1 MKFQPLA
8 LIHHIERSYKVM
20 SNQKESAKKKRGNV
34 IIVIVVA
41 FVVLVAALITCI
53 VLLMAKQK
61 EEPVQQPE
69 STPRST
75 VLDRGFVDEGNAGDI
90 MDEMSEKVSKGMF
103 ECKMTTAWTFDD
115 GKSESPNAYVA
126 NVENNLYT
134 LYFDVYE
141 ESTNELLYSSPM
153 LPVGTELKNFK
164 LDKELAAGEY
174 DAVVMYTMVDE
185 NMEEVSSVGFKVS
198 ISVLK

>member
-1 MKFQPLA
+1 
-8 LIHHIERSYKVM
+8 M
-20 SNQKESAKKKRGNV
+20 SNQKDTAGKSRRNII
-34 IIVIVVA
+34 IIVIA
-41 FVVLVAALITCI
+41 FAILIAALVACI
-53 VLLMAKQK
+53 VLLLAKQK
-61 EEPVQQPE
+61 EEPAPAPE
-69 STPRST
+69 NPARSN
-75 VLDRGFVDEGNAGDI
+75 VLDRGIVDEDNAGDI
-90 MDEMSEKVSKGMF
+90 MDEMSEKVEKGMF

-141 ESTNELLYSSPM
+141 ETTNELLYSSPM

-164 LDKELAAGEY
+164 LDKELPAGEY

-185 NMEEVSSVGFKVS
+185 NLEEVSNVGFKVTITVS
-198 ISVLK
+198 K

>member
-1 MKFQPLA
+1 
-8 LIHHIERSYKVM
+8 M
-20 SNQKESAKKKRGNV
+20 SNQKDTAGKGRRNIV
-34 IIVIVVA
+34 IIIVIA
-41 FVVLVAALITCI
+41 FIILIAALAACI
-53 VLLMAKQK
+53 FLLLTKQK
-61 EEPVQQPE
+61 EEPAQEPE
-69 STPRST
+69 SPARST
-75 VLDRGFVDEGNAGDI
+75 VLDRGIVDEDNAGDI

-141 ESTNELLYSSPM
+141 EATNDLLYSSPM

-164 LDKELAAGEY
+164 LDKELPAGEY

-185 NMEEVSSVGFKVS
+185 NLEEVSNVGFKVTITVS
-198 ISVLK
+198 K

>member
-1 MKFQPLA
+1 
-8 LIHHIERSYKVM
+8 M
-20 SNQKESAKKKRGNV
+20 SDQQEPAEKKRRG
-34 IIVIVVA
+34 IIIIAIVFA
-41 FVVLVAALITCI
+41 VLVAALVLCI
-53 VLLMAKQK
+53 VLLLRKQ
-61 EEPVQQPE
+61 EPVQEIEETSQSQ
-69 STPRST
+69 STL
-75 VLDRGFVDEGNAGDI
+75 LDRGFVDESNVDDV

-164 LDKELAAGEY
+164 LDKELDAGEY
-174 DAVVMYTMVDE
+174 NAVVMYTMVDE
-185 NMEEVSSVGFKVS
+185 DLEEVSTVGFKVTIS
-198 ISVLK
+198 ILK

>member
-1 MKFQPLA
+1 
-8 LIHHIERSYKVM
+8 M
-20 SNQKESAKKKRGNV
+20 SNQRKSARKKQRNMII
-34 IIVIVVA
+34 IIVIA
-41 FVVLVAALITCI
+41 FLVLVTALVTCI
-53 VLLMAKQK
+53 VLLLTKQK
-61 EEPVQQPE
+61 EEPVQE
-69 STPRST
+69 SQSVPRST

-90 MDEMSEKVSKGMF
+90 MDEMTEKVSKGMF

-115 GKSESPNAYVA
+115 GKSASPNAYVA

-164 LDKELAAGEY
+164 LNKELAAGEY

-185 NMEEVSSVGFKVS
+185 NLEEVSSVGFKVT
-198 ISVLK
+198 ISVSK

>member
-1 MKFQPLA
+1 
-8 LIHHIERSYKVM
+8 M
-20 SNQKESAKKKRGNV
+20 SSQKDTAGKSRRNII
-34 IIVIVVA
+34 IIVIA
-41 FVVLVAALITCI
+41 FVILIAALIACI
-53 VLLMAKQK
+53 VLLLAKQK
-61 EEPVQQPE
+61 EEPAPE
-69 STPRST
+69 SPARSN
-75 VLDRGFVDEGNAGDI
+75 VLDRGIVDEDNAGDI
-90 MDEMSEKVSKGMF
+90 MDEMSEKVEKGMF

-141 ESTNELLYSSPM
+141 ETTNELLYSSPM

-164 LDKELAAGEY
+164 LDKELPAGEY

-185 NMEEVSSVGFKVS
+185 NLEEVSNVGFKVTITVS
-198 ISVLK
+198 K

>member
-1 MKFQPLA
+1 
-8 LIHHIERSYKVM
+8 M
-20 SNQKESAKKKRGNV
+20 SDQKEPAEKKRRG
-34 IIVIVVA
+34 IIIIAIVFA
-41 FVVLVAALITCI
+41 VLVAALVLCI
-53 VLLMAKQK
+53 VLLLRKQ
-61 EEPVQQPE
+61 EPVQEIGETSQSQ
-69 STPRST
+69 STL
-75 VLDRGFVDEGNAGDI
+75 LDRGFVDESNVDDV

-141 ESTNELLYSSPM
+141 EATNELLYSSPM

-164 LDKELAAGEY
+164 LDKELDAGEY

-185 NMEEVSSVGFKVS
+185 DLEEVSTVGFKVTIS
-198 ISVLK
+198 ILK

>member
-1 MKFQPLA
+1 
-8 LIHHIERSYKVM
+8 M
-20 SNQKESAKKKRGNV
+20 SNQKKSAGKKRRNV
-34 IIVIVVA
+34 IIMIVVA
-41 FVVLVAALITCI
+41 FAVLVAALITCI
-53 VLLMAKQK
+53 VLLLTKQK
-61 EEPVQQPE
+61 EESVQEPA
-69 STPRST
+69 SAPRST
-75 VLDRGFVDEGNAGDI
+75 VLDRGFVDEDNAGNI

-115 GKSESPNAYVA
+115 GKSASPNAYVA

-185 NMEEVSSVGFKVS
+185 NLEEVSSVGFKVT
-198 ISVLK
+198 ISVSK

>member
-1 MKFQPLA
+1 
-8 LIHHIERSYKVM
+8 M
-20 SNQKESAKKKRGNV
+20 SNQRESTRKKRRNV
-34 IIVIVVA
+34 IIVIVAA
-41 FVVLVAALITCI
+41 FVILVVALVACI
-53 VLLMAKQK
+53 VLLLTKQK
-61 EEPVQQPE
+61 EEPMQE
-69 STPRST
+69 SQSVPRST
-75 VLDRGFVDEGNAGDI
+75 VLDRGFVDEDNAGDI
-90 MDEMSEKVSKGMF
+90 IDEMSEKVSKGMF

-115 GKSESPNAYVA
+115 GKSTSPNAYVA

-174 DAVVMYTMVDE
+174 NAVVMYTMVDE
-185 NMEEVSSVGFKVS
+185 NLEEVSSVGFKVT
-198 ISVLK
+198 ISVSK

>member
-1 MKFQPLA
+1 
-8 LIHHIERSYKVM
+8 M
-20 SNQKESAKKKRGNV
+20 SNQRESARKKRRNV
-34 IIVIVVA
+34 IIMIVVA
-41 FVVLVAALITCI
+41 FVVLVAALVTCI
-53 VLLMAKQK
+53 VLLLTKQK
-61 EEPVQQPE
+61 EEPMQE
-69 STPRST
+69 SQSVTRST
-75 VLDRGFVDEGNAGDI
+75 VLDRGFVDEDNAGDVI
-90 MDEMSEKVSKGMF
+90 DEMTEKVSKGMF

-115 GKSESPNAYVA
+115 GKSTSPNAYVA

-185 NMEEVSSVGFKVS
+185 NLEEVSSVGFKVT
-198 ISVLK
+198 ISVSK

>member
-1 MKFQPLA
+1 
-8 LIHHIERSYKVM
+8 M
-20 SNQKESAKKKRGNV
+20 SNQKKSVGKKSRNAV
-34 IIVIVVA
+34 IIIVVA
-41 FVVLVAALITCI
+41 FLILLTALITCI
-53 VLLMAKQK
+53 VLLLTRQK
-61 EEPVQQPE
+61 EEPTQEPQ
-69 STPRST
+69 SAPRST
-75 VLDRGFVDEGNAGDI
+75 VLDRGFVDEDNAGDI
-90 MDEMSEKVSKGMF
+90 MDEMTDKVSKGMF

-115 GKSESPNAYVA
+115 GKSASPNAYVA

-185 NMEEVSSVGFKVS
+185 NLEEVSSVGFKVT
-198 ISVLK
+198 ISVSK

>member
-1 MKFQPLA
+1 
-8 LIHHIERSYKVM
+8 M
-20 SNQKESAKKKRGNV
+20 SNKKESADKKRRNI

-41 FVVLVAALITCI
+41 FVALVAALIACI
-53 VLLMAKQK
+53 VLLLAKQK
-61 EEPVQQPE
+61 EEPVQQSE
-69 STPRST
+69 STQRST
-75 VLDRGFVDEGNAGDI
+75 VLDRGFVDEDNAGDI
-90 MDEMSEKVSKGMF
+90 VDEMSEKISKGMF

-134 LYFDVYE
+134 LYFDVIE

-185 NMEEVSSVGFKVS
+185 NMEEVSSVGFKVT
-198 ISVLK
+198 ISVSK

>member
-1 MKFQPLA
+1 
-8 LIHHIERSYKVM
+8 M
-20 SNQKESAKKKRGNV
+20 SDPKEPAGKNRKN
-34 IIVIVVA
+34 IIVIVA
-41 FVVLVAALITCI
+41 FVVLIAALAACI
-53 VLLMAKQK
+53 VLLLTRQK
-61 EEPVQQPE
+61 EEPAQVSE
-69 STPRST
+69 SPVRSN
-75 VLDRGFVDEGNAGDI
+75 VLDRGVVDEDNAGEI

-141 ESTNELLYSSPM
+141 ETTNELLYSSPM

-164 LDKELAAGEY
+164 LDKELPAGEY

-185 NMEEVSSVGFKVS
+185 NLEEVSNVGFKVTITVS
-198 ISVLK
+198 K

>member
-1 MKFQPLA
+1 
-8 LIHHIERSYKVM
+8 M
-20 SNQKESAKKKRGNV
+20 SNQKESARKKRRNV
-34 IIVIVVA
+34 IIIVVA
-41 FVVLVAALITCI
+41 FVVLVAALVTCI
-53 VLLMAKQK
+53 VLLLTKQK
-61 EEPVQQPE
+61 EEPVQEPE
-69 STPRST
+69 NTTRST
-75 VLDRGFVDEGNAGDI
+75 VLDRGFVDEDNAGDI
-90 MDEMSEKVSKGMF
+90 MDEMSDKVSKGMF

-115 GKSESPNAYVA
+115 GKSASPNAYVA

-185 NMEEVSSVGFKVS
+185 NLEEVSSVGFKVT